1 MVLDKF
7 LSKTKAPDADYLV
20 GLDIGT
26 EYVKALI
33 AHVKDDQLEVI
44 GVGRA
49 HQELG
54 DMHAGAIADIAG
66 VVRNCEEALATA
78 KNKRGCRPSAV

>member
-1 MVLDKF
+1 MQYLLLALLVVYTIVYMVLDKF

-26 EYVKALI
+26 EYVKVAI
-33 AHVKDDQLEVI
+33 ARVKGDEIEVV
-44 GVGRA
+44 GAGRA

-54 DMHAGAIADIAG
+54 DMHAGAILILPA
-66 VVRNCEEALATA
+66 
-78 KNKRGCRPSAV
+78 